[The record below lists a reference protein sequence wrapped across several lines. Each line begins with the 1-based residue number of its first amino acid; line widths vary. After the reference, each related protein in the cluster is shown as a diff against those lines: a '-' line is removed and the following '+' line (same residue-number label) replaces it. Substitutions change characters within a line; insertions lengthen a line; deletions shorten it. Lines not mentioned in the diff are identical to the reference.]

1 MKKGYLICF
10 TGIDG
15 TGKTTLAKSLEKSI
29 KNSGISC
36 KYIWGGWRGFESFLF
51 KPIASII
58 RRKRNSGNKP
68 ISTYSLENNFLFDYI
83 AWLDYSLRIFPS
95 LSLAIRMYDL
105 VILDRYVYDVAI
117 NFSVDSKKDSKKLLK
132 NFFRIF
138 PEPDVTF
145 LIDVPEEVAYK
156 RKDDI
161 SSFEH
166 LSIQRRYYLKLLK
179 DNVNVRVLD
188 GNRGKEKLMYIV
200 IKEVKG
206 LMECEK

>member
-1 MKKGYLICF
+1 MKRGILICF

-15 TGKTTLAKSLEKSI
+15 SGKTTLARHLEKHL
-29 KNSGISC
+29 KDLRKTC
-36 KYIWGGWRGFESFLF
+36 KYIWSGWRGFESFLF

-58 RRKRNSGNKP
+58 RRKTNSGNKP

-83 AWLDYSLRIFPS
+83 AWLDYSLRIFPT

-105 VILDRYVYDVAI
+105 VILDRYVYDVAV
-117 NFSVDSKKDSKKLLK
+117 NFSLNSKKNSKKLLK

-145 LIDVPEEVAYK
+145 LIDVPEEIAYK

-161 SSFEH
+161 PSFEY
-166 LSIQRRYYLKLLK
+166 LSIQRKYYLKLLK
-179 DNVNVRVLD
+179 DNTNVRVLD
-188 GNRGKEKLMYIV
+188 GNRSKEELMNIV
-200 IKEVKG
+200 IKEVEG
-206 LMECEK
+206 LMKCKK